1 MVKKCSKCGES
12 FIETASY
19 CPHDG
24 TSLNRQDGFIGKV
37 LDSKYKIEHLIGEGG
52 MGNVYQAKH
61 LHIGFPIAVK
71 ILHPK
76 LVEDATA
83 VERFRR
89 EARSASA
96 VNHPNAVQIMDFG
109 ITSDNIYY
117 LVMELVNGVSLQK
130 VLEKETILTPTRA
143 VKIMKEVCLAVDVAH
158 KKSIVHRDL
167 KPDNI
172 LILHAGT
179 ASESVKVIDFSI
191 AKIRQTNDDPNITSA
206 NIAVGTPQYLSPEQ
220 AQGLPTLDH
229 RADIY
234 SLGAILYQMLTGT
247 VPFKGK
253 TIAMTLMLHIQAKPK
268 APREINPTIPIALE
282 EVILKAL
289 AKAPSQRQQSTT
301 ILAEELELSLTS
313 PESFVT
319 KLEIPIVSK
328 DIIENKSPINEADIA
343 TKIALPVVTAAK
355 KTPSNGIK
363 MNPLKGGFQ
372 KSGQL
377 LTNDKDN
384 ILPSLQT
391 EPKKTLWQRLFS
403 WFTLLFG
410 H

>member
-1 MVKKCSKCGES
+1 MAKKCSICGES
-12 FIETASY
+12 FIETALY

-24 TSLNRQDGFIGKV
+24 AKLSGQDAFIGKV
-37 LDSKYKIEHLIGEGG
+37 LDSKYQIEHLIGEGG

-61 LHIGFPIAVK
+61 LHIGFPTAVK

-76 LVEDATA
+76 LVADPTA

-89 EARSASA
+89 EARSARA
-96 VNHPNAVQIMDFG
+96 VNHPNAVQVMDFG
-109 ITSDNIYY
+109 ITSDNILY
-117 LVMELVNGVSLQK
+117 LVMELINGVSLQK
-130 VLEKETILTPTRA
+130 VLEKETIISPVRA
-143 VKIMKEVCLAVDVAH
+143 VKIMKQVCLAVDAAH
-158 KKSIVHRDL
+158 KKSIIHRDL

-172 LILHAGT
+172 LILEAGT
-179 ASESVKVIDFSI
+179 PLETVKVIDFSI
-191 AKIRQTNDDPNITSA
+191 AKIRQTSEDPNLTSA

-220 AQGLPTLDH
+220 AQGFKDLDH

-253 TIAMTLMLHIQAKPK
+253 TVAMTLMQHIQAKPK

-282 EVILKAL
+282 KVILKAL
-289 AKAPSQRQQSTT
+289 AKAPSERQQSVMM
-301 ILAEELELSLTS
+301 LAEELELSLTS
-313 PESFVT
+313 PEPVVT
-319 KLEIPIVSK
+319 KVEIPIANNIKNQIS
-328 DIIENKSPINEADIA
+328 INEADIA
-343 TKIALPVVTAAK
+343 TKLALPAVTAK
-355 KTPSNGIK
+355 KTLNKEVKATSK
-363 MNPLKGGFQ
+363 EFFQ
-372 KSGQL
+372 KSGKL
-377 LTNDKDN
+377 LTDDKDK

-403 WFTLLFG
+403 WFTMIFS